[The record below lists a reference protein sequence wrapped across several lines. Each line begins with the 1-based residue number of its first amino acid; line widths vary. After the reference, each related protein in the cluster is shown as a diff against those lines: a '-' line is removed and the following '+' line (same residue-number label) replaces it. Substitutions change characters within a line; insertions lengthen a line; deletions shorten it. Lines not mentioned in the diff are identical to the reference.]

1 MSGEY
6 KVRLQVGPQS
16 YKTLPM
22 DFEIAGDLAGAM
34 EEVRLA
40 FEAENIARNL
50 IVDRIS
56 LDAHQRCIAHRR
68 RMEER
73 ARELFSVILG
83 AIPVYLAENP
93 YSPPTGGKRPRKSEA
108 A

>member
-6 KVRLQVGPQS
+6 KVRIQVGPQS

-22 DFEIAGDLAGAM
+22 DFEIANDLAGAV
-34 EEVRLA
+34 EEVRQA

-50 IVDRIS
+50 IRDRAS
-56 LDAHQRCIAHRR
+56 LDAHQRCIEHRR
-68 RMEER
+68 KMEER
-73 ARELFSVILG
+73 ASELFSIILG

-93 YSPPTGGKRPRKSEA
+93 YSPPTGGRRPRKSEA

>member
-6 KVRLQVGPQS
+6 KVRIQVGPQS

-22 DFEIAGDLAGAM
+22 DFEIASDLAGAM

-50 IVDRIS
+50 IRDKVS
-56 LDAHQRCIAHRR
+56 LDTHQRCIAHRR

-73 ARELFSVILG
+73 ASELFSVILG

-93 YSPPTGGKRPRKSEA
+93 YGPPTGGKRPRKSEA